1 MSKNKKKGGG
11 IGSVITTLVLIA
23 AIAVFCYA
31 AWTLY
36 GYYREYK
43 AGTDEYS
50 KLENA
55 FTSMEDGQSDG
66 ESADGSSGAAAEV
79 EAVTESM
86 SEGGAAAGDG
96 AADAASASG
105 GVYEPEQHGETGK
118 SGIVLKRVE
127 DLEDPDTLEEK
138 VEQAAAVDT
147 EENREKKRLPLM
159 RNPID
164 FAQLQEINP
173 EIIGWIRI
181 GALDKSYPV
190 AQAKDNDFYLHRTF
204 EKKDNF
210 AGCIFLNCDNSRF
223 FTDQNSVVYG
233 HNMKNGS
240 MFGTLRNFTDQ
251 ATYDKNPYFW
261 IFTPQYIYQYQI
273 FSCSIV
279 SKIGDPYRT
288 RFTTKDFE
296 QFLKKCVESSQ
307 VKARGPE
314 PEATDRIVTLSTCTG
329 DDSTRFI
336 AQGVLRQIYLSR

>member
-66 ESADGSSGAAAEV
+66 ESADGSSGAAAEM

-190 AQAKDNDFYLHRTF
+190 AQAKIRLFMPTAR
-204 EKKDNF
+204 EKIPLLITQQ
-210 AGCIFLNCDNSRF
+210 ARIRCRF
-223 FTDQNSVVYG
+223 
-233 HNMKNGS
+233 
-240 MFGTLRNFTDQ
+240 Q
-251 ATYDKNPYFW
+251 AEPSARRRWQTA
-261 IFTPQYIYQYQI
+261 I
-273 FSCSIV
+273 
-279 SKIGDPYRT
+279 KIWYS
-288 RFTTKDFE
+288 
-296 QFLKKCVESSQ
+296 LLAS
-307 VKARGPE
+307 
-314 PEATDRIVTLSTCTG
+314 EASH
-329 DDSTRFI
+329 
-336 AQGVLRQIYLSR
+336 